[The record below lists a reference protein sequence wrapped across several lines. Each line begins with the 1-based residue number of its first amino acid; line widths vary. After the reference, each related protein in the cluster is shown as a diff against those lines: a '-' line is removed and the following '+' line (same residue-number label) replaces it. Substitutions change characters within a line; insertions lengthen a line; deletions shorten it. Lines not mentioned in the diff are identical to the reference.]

1 MFNIII
7 CNNYDEVSLEAFKVI
22 KEVVKENKQ
31 PVLGLATGSTPIG
44 LYKNMKADY
53 KTGFSYSKCITFNLD
68 EYVGLKR
75 SHDQSYWT
83 FMHENLF
90 DSLDIDEANINIP
103 VGDTTDLEK
112 SCADYEAQ
120 LEKYEV
126 DVQILG
132 IGSNGHIA
140 FNEPGSDFESK
151 THVVEL
157 KEQTRKDN
165 ARFFDSIDDVPTQA
179 ITMGI
184 ASITR
189 AKKIVI
195 IATGENKAQAV
206 YGMIKGP
213 ITTDVPASILQ
224 KHDNVVV
231 ILDKDAASKL

>member
-1 MFNIII
+1 
-7 CNNYDEVSLEAFKVI
+7 
-22 KEVVKENKQ
+22 
-31 PVLGLATGSTPIG
+31 
-44 LYKNMKADY
+44 MK
-53 KTGFSYSKCITFNLD
+53 K
-68 EYVGLKR
+68 
-75 SHDQSYWT
+75 
-83 FMHENLF
+83 
-90 DSLDIDEANINIP
+90 
-103 VGDTTDLEK
+103 
-112 SCADYEAQ
+112 
-120 LEKYEV
+120 
-126 DVQILG
+126 
-132 IGSNGHIA
+132 
-140 FNEPGSDFESK
+140 
-151 THVVEL
+151 